1 MKIDGKISHNIF
13 TETMESLHIQIHL
26 TSRSVR
32 WDLVMDTPLKNL
44 VYQNLQG
51 MNVQN
56 NRLEEGNLFT
66 S

>member
-1 MKIDGKISHNIF
+1 
-13 TETMESLHIQIHL
+13 MESLHIQIHL

-56 NRLEEGNLFT
+56 NRLGEGNLFT